1 MPATLVALY
10 LVRNFEAVCNRAIYL
25 ANRISQLP
33 NQIRLM
39 KNLFTWGSCA
49 RYNFTHGD
57 NRTKTT
63 ILLSVQPHYHARLMR
78 STILGT
84 FPSLPLNK
92 YYQMKSVY

>member
-39 KNLFTWGSCA
+39 KNLFTWGVVP
-49 RYNFTHGD
+49 D
-57 NRTKTT
+57 TT
-63 ILLSVQPHYHARLMR
+63 
-78 STILGT
+78 
-84 FPSLPLNK
+84 LPTVTTE
-92 YYQMKSVY
+92 QRRPFC